1 MAQIK
6 GAKKKFF
13 EVKVPLTSTKVH
25 VYGSSPEELEGRVV
39 RIDMT
44 RSLRGKNLEMKAKL
58 KNVNGAIEGTPIS
71 LEIMQSYIRRSVR
84 KGTDYVEDSFE
95 VDCKDAKLRIK
106 PFMITR
112 KRVSRAVRNALREGA
127 KKHLESHVKVRTAE
141 EIFSEI
147 TSNKIQKEISLKLK
161 KVYPLAL
168 CEIRHAF
175 IVPEKKT
182 QTAAKQ

>member
-6 GAKKKFF
+6 GTKKKFF
-13 EVKVPLTSTKVH
+13 EVKVPLTATKVH
-25 VYGSSPEELEGRVV
+25 VYGATPEELEGRVV

-44 RSLRGKNLEMKAKL
+44 RSLRGKNLEMKAKVINNKGVL
-58 KNVNGAIEGTPIS
+58 EGKPIS
-71 LEIMQSYIRRSVR
+71 LEVMPSYIRRSVR

-95 VDCKDAKLRIK
+95 TDCKDAKLRIK

-112 KRVSRAVRNALREGA
+112 KRVSRAVRNALRENA
-127 KKHLESHVKVRTAE
+127 KRHLESHVKVRTAE
-141 EIFSEI
+141 EVFSEI
-147 TSNKIQKEISLKLK
+147 TSNKIQKDISIKLK

-168 CEIRHAF
+168 CEIRHIF

-182 QTAAKQ
+182 QTAGA